1 MTGAGA
7 PLSLSWLRAPEPHPT
22 SFGPLASAAFPSVLS
37 FTSKTSPPVLTTHP
51 LRPPKPAPGT
61 VVYSRFIPS
70 VGEFL
75 ELTHIDAEN
84 PVHFEAYSRWQNSDR
99 VNVGWREKGNEE
111 HHRIYIRE
119 SLADPHKM
127 GYVVSW
133 NGQLAGYG
141 EANYNKED
149 GMAAFVGGCEDYDQ
163 GTHLLIGE
171 EKFRGRHRFA
181 SIMVSMKHMCFLRE
195 PRTNTVIGE
204 PRYDLPII
212 PLLKAYLPQDVVK
225 EVELPHKRAVYFVL
239 KRERFFLEG
248 QFY

>member
-1 MTGAGA
+1 
-7 PLSLSWLRAPEPHPT
+7 
-22 SFGPLASAAFPSVLS
+22 
-37 FTSKTSPPVLTTHP
+37 
-51 LRPPKPAPGT
+51 
-61 VVYSRFIPS
+61 
-70 VGEFL
+70 
-75 ELTHIDAEN
+75 
-84 PVHFEAYSRWQNSDR
+84 
-99 VNVGWREKGNEE
+99 
-111 HHRIYIRE
+111 
-119 SLADPHKM
+119 M